1 MKNKKGWAAV
11 EPLQTEKKWN
21 GQDGLNGHNGHIGH
35 IGPDG
40 IYKKLR
46 APGSELPGALS

>member
-1 MKNKKGWAAV
+1 MGTMGILGTMGWMG
-11 EPLQTEKKWN
+11 WM
-21 GQDGLNGHNGHIGH
+21 
-35 IGPDG
+35 G